1 MASAVDVQR
10 LRTETGAGVMDS
22 KKALE
27 ASNGDFEK
35 AKAILKEKG
44 LASAAKRG
52 DREAKEGVVEAYIHS
67 GGRIGALVELSSETD
82 FVARNPEFREL
93 AKAIAMQVA
102 AMPQTK
108 HVAWELLKDDEIKA
122 LLEEHGDEKTAKAA
136 AVLMHQPFIK
146 DQSKTIGDLVTQLA
160 ASTGENI
167 RVRRIARF
175 QLGEGA

>member
-1 MASAVDVQR
+1 MATARDVQR
-10 LRTETGAGVMDS
+10 LRSETGAGVMDS
-22 KKALE
+22 KKALDQ
-27 ASNGDFEK
+27 AKGDFER
-35 AKAILKEKG
+35 AKAILREKG

-52 DREAKEGVVEAYIHS
+52 DREANEGVVEAYIHS

-102 AMPQTK
+102 AMSPK
-108 HVAWELLKDDEIKA
+108 HVHWELLKDEEIKA
-122 LLEEHGDEKTAKAA
+122 LLEEHGDEKTAKAT
-136 AVLMHQPFIK
+136 AVLMHQPYIK

-167 RVRRIARF
+167 RIRRIARF
-175 QLGEGA
+175 ELGQEAA

>member
-1 MASAVDVQR
+1 MATASDVQR
-10 LRTETGAGVMDS
+10 LRAETNAGVMDS

-27 ASNGDFEK
+27 AANGDFEK

-52 DREAKEGVVEAYIHS
+52 DREANEGVIEAYIHS

-93 AKAIAMQVA
+93 ARAVEMQVA
-102 AMPQTK
+102 AMSPK
-108 HVAWELLKDDEIKA
+108 HVSWELLKDDEIKV

-136 AVLMHQPFIK
+136 AVLMHQPYIK
-146 DQSKTIGDLVTQLA
+146 DQSKTIGELVTQLA

>member
-1 MASAVDVQR
+1 MASASDVQR
-10 LRTETGAGVMDS
+10 LRAETNAGVMDS

-27 ASNGDFEK
+27 AANGDFEK

-52 DREAKEGVVEAYIHS
+52 DREAREGVVEAYIHS

-82 FVARNPEFREL
+82 FVARNPEFRDL

-102 AMPQTK
+102 AMSTK
-108 HVAWELLKDDEIKA
+108 HVAWELLSDHEIKA

-136 AVLMHQPFIK
+136 AVLMHQPYIK

-160 ASTGENI
+160 VSTGENI
-167 RVRRIARF
+167 RVRRIALFR
-175 QLGEGA
+175 LGEGA

>member
-1 MASAVDVQR
+1 MATAADVQR
-10 LRTETGAGVMDS
+10 LRAETGAGVMDS

-27 ASNGDFEK
+27 QSQGDFEK

-44 LASAAKRG
+44 QASAAKRG
-52 DREAKEGVVEAYIHS
+52 DREATEGVIEAYIHG

-82 FVARNPEFREL
+82 FVSRNPEFRDL

-102 AMPQTK
+102 AMAPK
-108 HVAWELLKDDEIKA
+108 HVHWELLKDDEIKT
-122 LLEEHGDEKTAKAA
+122 LLAEHGDEKTAKAV
-136 AVLMHQPFIK
+136 AVLMHQPYIK
-146 DQSKTIGDLVTQLA
+146 DQSKTIGDLVTALA

-175 QLGEGA
+175 GLGEAL